1 VSTSAQSDDPT
12 SGAPVAC
19 ASEEP
24 VGVDTAIGA
33 PEPATAAPG
42 STDVPPAA
50 DAEAPTDAEAP
61 ADASAALDSAPAA
74 PVGRRGRVVG
84 GVLAV
89 IAVATIAVNL
99 RPGATGVG
107 PLMDPIVAAYGQG
120 PAAAGL
126 LTALPCLAFGALG
139 LLAVPISRRL
149 GLTGT
154 VVASFVLAAIALLL
168 RPGTDVFWLFV
179 VLSVI
184 GLMGPALGNVLVPAW
199 IKLHGGRRTVGLM
212 TLYSVVLAIGGS
224 AGASLAVPLAGGGA
238 DGWRGS
244 LLFWGVVMALP
255 IVVWAVVLTRT
266 GHDFPP
272 APPRT
277 GPRTAPRASL
287 LRSPTA
293 IALTIMFALQSLN
306 AYTQFGMLPQ
316 ILADAGITPTRAG
329 LLVGVISG
337 WGLVGGLVMPTVIA
351 RAPGLRFVVASFGA
365 LTTIGYLGLLL
376 APTASPVLW
385 ACVLG
390 IGGFAF
396 PTAIALLPARTRS
409 PLVTARLSGATQP
422 VGYLLAALG
431 PIFAG
436 MLLDVT
442 GTSATVLWF
451 LAGTGVLLSIAGYRA
466 GLPRTVDDELHA

>member
-1 VSTSAQSDDPT
+1 
-12 SGAPVAC
+12 
-19 ASEEP
+19 
-24 VGVDTAIGA
+24 
-33 PEPATAAPG
+33 
-42 STDVPPAA
+42 
-50 DAEAPTDAEAP
+50 
-61 ADASAALDSAPAA
+61 
-74 PVGRRGRVVG
+74 
-84 GVLAV
+84 
-89 IAVATIAVNL
+89 
-99 RPGATGVG
+99 
-107 PLMDPIVAAYGQG
+107 
-120 PAAAGL
+120 
-126 LTALPCLAFGALG
+126 
-139 LLAVPISRRL
+139 
-149 GLTGT
+149 
-154 VVASFVLAAIALLL
+154 
-168 RPGTDVFWLFV
+168 
-179 VLSVI
+179 
-184 GLMGPALGNVLVPAW
+184 
-199 IKLHGGRRTVGLM
+199 M

-224 AGASLAVPLAGGGA
+224 AGASLAVLLAGGAA
-238 DGWRGS
+238 DGWRSS
-244 LLFWGVVMALP
+244 LLFWGAVMAVP
-255 IVVWAVVLTRT
+255 VVVWAVVLTRA

-272 APPRT
+272 APPST

-316 ILADAGITPTRAG
+316 ILTDSGIAPGRAG
-329 LLVGVISG
+329 LLVGLIAG

-390 IGGFAF
+390 VGGFAF

-409 PLVTARLSGATQP
+409 PLITARLSGATQP

-431 PIFAG
+431 PILAG

-466 GLPRTVDDELHA
+466 GLPRTVDDELAG

>member
-1 VSTSAQSDDPT
+1 MSTSAQSDDPT
-12 SGAPVAC
+12 PGAPVAC
-19 ASEEP
+19 ASDEP
-24 VGVDTAIGA
+24 VGVDTVIGA
-33 PEPATAAPG
+33 
-42 STDVPPAA
+42 A
-50 DAEAPTDAEAP
+50 DPAP
-61 ADASAALDSAPAA
+61 A
-74 PVGRRGRVVG
+74 GRGGRVVS

-89 IAVATIAVNL
+89 LAVATIAVNL

-149 GLTGT
+149 GLSGT

-179 VLSVI
+179 ALSVI

-199 IKLHGGRRTVGLM
+199 IKLHGGRHAVALM

-224 AGASLAVPLAGGGA
+224 AGASLAVPLAGGAA

-244 LLFWGVVMALP
+244 LLFWGAVMALP
-255 IVVWAVVLTRT
+255 IVVWAVALTRT

-272 APPRT
+272 APPSAGRA
-277 GPRTAPRASL
+277 GGPRASL

-293 IALTIMFALQSLN
+293 IALTFMFALQSLN

-316 ILADAGITPTRAG
+316 ILADAGISPARAG
-329 LLVGVISG
+329 MLVGVISG

-376 APTASPVLW
+376 APTASPLLW

-390 IGGFAF
+390 VGGFAF

-431 PIFAG
+431 PILAG

-442 GTSATVLWF
+442 GASATVLWF
-451 LAGTGVLLSIAGYRA
+451 LAGTGVLLAIAGYRA

>member
-1 VSTSAQSDDPT
+1 MSTSAQSDDPT
-12 SGAPVAC
+12 PGAPVAC
-19 ASEEP
+19 ASDEP

-33 PEPATAAPG
+33 
-42 STDVPPAA
+42 A
-50 DAEAPTDAEAP
+50 DPAP
-61 ADASAALDSAPAA
+61 A
-74 PVGRRGRVVG
+74 GRGGRVVS

-89 IAVATIAVNL
+89 LAVATIAVNL

-149 GLTGT
+149 GLSGT

-179 VLSVI
+179 ALSVI

-199 IKLHGGRRTVGLM
+199 IKLHGGRHAVALM

-238 DGWRGS
+238 DGWRAS
-244 LLFWGVVMALP
+244 LLFWGAVIALP
-255 IVVWAVVLTRT
+255 VVVWAVVLTRT

-272 APPRT
+272 APPRGT
-277 GPRTAPRASL
+277 LSGSL

-293 IALTIMFALQSLN
+293 IALTVMFALQSLN

-351 RAPGLRFVVASFGA
+351 RAPGLRFIVAGFGA

-376 APTASPVLW
+376 APTASPLLW

-409 PLVTARLSGATQP
+409 PLVTARLSGTTQP

-431 PIFAG
+431 PILAG

-442 GTSATVLWF
+442 GASATVLWF
-451 LAGTGVLLSIAGYRA
+451 LAGTGVLLAIAGYRA

>member
-1 VSTSAQSDDPT
+1 M
-12 SGAPVAC
+12 
-19 ASEEP
+19 
-24 VGVDTAIGA
+24 IG
-33 PEPATAAPG
+33 T
-42 STDVPPAA
+42 
-50 DAEAPTDAEAP
+50 
-61 ADASAALDSAPAA
+61 
-74 PVGRRGRVVG
+74 
-84 GVLAV
+84 VLAV
-89 IAVATIAVNL
+89 LAIATIALNL
-99 RPGATGVG
+99 RPGATSVG
-107 PLMDPIVAAYGQG
+107 PLMEDVVAAYGQG
-120 PAAAGL
+120 AFAAGL
-126 LTALPCLAFGALG
+126 LTALPCLAFGVLG

-149 GLTGT
+149 GLTGSM
-154 VVASFVLAAIALLL
+154 VASFVLAAIALLL
-168 RPGTDVFWLFV
+168 RPATDAFWLFV
-179 VLSVI
+179 VLSVLA
-184 GLMGPALGNVLVPAW
+184 LMGPALGNVLVPAW

-224 AGASLAVPLAGGGA
+224 AGASLAVPLAGGSVE
-238 DGWRGS
+238 GWRSS
-244 LLFWGVVMALP
+244 LLFWGAVMALP
-255 IVVWAVVLTRT
+255 VVVWAVVLTRT

-277 GPRTAPRASL
+277 GPVGGPRVSL

-293 IALTIMFALQSLN
+293 ISLTVMFALQSLN

-316 ILADAGITPTRAG
+316 ILTDSGIAPARAG

-351 RAPGLRFVVASFGA
+351 RAPGLRFVVAGFGA

-431 PIFAG
+431 PILAG
-436 MLLDVT
+436 VLLDVT
-442 GTSATVLWF
+442 GTPATVLWF

-466 GLPRTVDDELHA
+466 GLPRTVDDELV

>member
-1 VSTSAQSDDPT
+1 MSTSAQSDDPT
-12 SGAPVAC
+12 PGAPVAC
-19 ASEEP
+19 ASDEP

-33 PEPATAAPG
+33 
-42 STDVPPAA
+42 A
-50 DAEAPTDAEAP
+50 DPAP
-61 ADASAALDSAPAA
+61 A
-74 PVGRRGRVVG
+74 GRRGRVVG

-89 IAVATIAVNL
+89 LAVATIAVNL

-149 GLTGT
+149 GLSGT

-179 VLSVI
+179 ALSVI

-199 IKLHGGRRTVGLM
+199 IKLHGGRHAVALM

-224 AGASLAVPLAGGGA
+224 AGASLAVPLAGGAA

-244 LLFWGVVMALP
+244 LLFWGAVMALP
-255 IVVWAVVLTRT
+255 IVVWAVALTRT

-272 APPRT
+272 APPSAGRA
-277 GPRTAPRASL
+277 GGPRASL

-293 IALTIMFALQSLN
+293 IALTVMFALQSLN

-351 RAPGLRFVVASFGA
+351 RAPGLRFIVAGFGA

-376 APTASPVLW
+376 APTASPLLW

-409 PLVTARLSGATQP
+409 PLVTARLSGTTQP

-431 PIFAG
+431 PILAG

-442 GTSATVLWF
+442 GASATVLWF
-451 LAGTGVLLSIAGYRA
+451 LAGTGVLLAIAGYRA

>member
-1 VSTSAQSDDPT
+1 VSTSAPDS
-12 SGAPVAC
+12 VL
-19 ASEEP
+19 EP
-24 VGVDTAIGA
+24 DTA
-33 PEPATAAPG
+33 PA
-42 STDVPPAA
+42 
-50 DAEAPTDAEAP
+50 
-61 ADASAALDSAPAA
+61 
-74 PVGRRGRVVG
+74 GRRGGVVG
-84 GVLAV
+84 AVLAV
-89 IAVATIAVNL
+89 LAVATIAVNL

-107 PLMDPIVAAYGQG
+107 PLMEPIIAAYGQG

-126 LTALPCLAFGALG
+126 LTALPCLAFGVLG

-154 VVASFVLAAIALLL
+154 MLASFVLAGIALLL

-179 VLSVI
+179 LLSVLA
-184 GLMGPALGNVLVPAW
+184 LMGPALGNVLVPAW

-212 TLYSVVLAIGGS
+212 TLYSVVLALGGS
-224 AGASLAVPLAGGGA
+224 AGAALAVPLMGGGA
-238 DGWRGS
+238 DGWRAS
-244 LLFWGVVMALP
+244 LLFWGAVMALP

-272 APPRT
+272 APPR
-277 GPRTAPRASL
+277 GSLRGSL

-316 ILADAGITPTRAG
+316 ILTDAGITPARAG
-329 LLVGVISG
+329 LLVGVIAG

-351 RAPGLRFVVASFGA
+351 RARGLRFIVAGFGA

-376 APTASPVLW
+376 APTSSPLLW

-390 IGGFAF
+390 VGGFAF

-431 PIFAG
+431 PILAG
-436 MLLDVT
+436 VLLDAT
-442 GTSATVLWF
+442 GTPTSVLWF
-451 LAGTGVLLSIAGYRA
+451 LAGTGVLLAVAGFRA
-466 GLPRTVDDELHA
+466 GMPRNVDDELVG

>member
-1 VSTSAQSDDPT
+1 MSPPEQSDDPT
-12 SGAPVAC
+12 STTSVAC
-19 ASEEP
+19 APEDP
-24 VGVDTAIGA
+24 VGRVDVPAPRSAAPETAQPDTAVPGEAVPGTAA
-33 PEPATAAPG
+33 PAAVVTEPPAATAAH
-42 STDVPPAA
+42 
-50 DAEAPTDAEAP
+50 
-61 ADASAALDSAPAA
+61 
-74 PVGRRGRVVG
+74 VGRGGRVVG
-84 GVLAV
+84 AVLAV
-89 IAVATIAVNL
+89 LAVATIAVNL

-107 PLMDPIVAAYGQG
+107 PLMEPIVAAYGQG
-120 PAAAGL
+120 PAASGL

-149 GLTGT
+149 GLTGSI
-154 VVASFVLAAIALLL
+154 VAAFVLSGVALLL
-168 RPGTDVFWLFV
+168 RPGAEVFWLFV
-179 VLSVI
+179 ALSVLA
-184 GLMGPALGNVLVPAW
+184 LMGPALGNVLVPAW

-238 DGWRGS
+238 DGWRAS
-244 LLFWGVVMALP
+244 LLFWGAVIALP
-255 IVVWAVVLTRT
+255 VVVWAVVLTRT

-272 APPRT
+272 APPRGT
-277 GPRTAPRASL
+277 LSGSL

-293 IALTIMFALQSLN
+293 IALTVMFALQSLN

-351 RAPGLRFVVASFGA
+351 RAPGLRFIVAGFGA

-376 APTASPVLW
+376 APTASPLLW

-390 IGGFAF
+390 VGGFAF

-409 PLVTARLSGATQP
+409 PQITARLSGATQP
-422 VGYLLAALG
+422 VGYLLAAIG
-431 PIFAG
+431 PILAG
-436 MLLDVT
+436 VLLDAT
-442 GTSATVLWF
+442 GSAAVVLWF
-451 LAGTGVLLSIAGYRA
+451 LAGTGVLLAIAGFRA
-466 GLPRTVDDELHA
+466 GLPRIVDDELAG